1 MNQNPLP
8 MFNYKLTAAT
18 KSPRRHQLLKEMGL
32 TFEVKIKEVDENF
45 PLSLQ
50 AEQIPL
56 YLCNLKADCFDE
68 DIAQN
73 EVILT
78 ADTVVWIEGQVLNKP
93 YDYNDA
99 VRMLNL
105 LSGKRH
111 EVYTGVCLKSRDKKV
126 SFFARTDVYFK
137 PLTAQEIDFYITNY
151 KPFDK
156 AGSYG
161 AQDWIGLIGVEKIEG
176 SYFNVMGLPVKEL
189 YEQLNA
195 F

>member
-1 MNQNPLP
+1 
-8 MFNYKLTAAT
+8 MFKYKLTAAT

-32 TFEVKIKEVDENF
+32 EFEVKVKEVDENF

-56 YLCNLKADCFDE
+56 YLCNLKADSFDE
-68 DIAQN
+68 EIAEN
-73 EVILT
+73 EIILT
-78 ADTVVWIEGQVLNKP
+78 ADTVVWIENQVLNKP

-126 SFFARTDVYFK
+126 SFYARTDVYFK
-137 PLTAQEIDFYITNY
+137 DLTSQEIDFYITNY

-156 AGSYG
+156 AGAYG

-189 YEQLNA
+189 YEQLND

>member
-8 MFNYKLTAAT
+8 MFKYKLTAAT

-32 TFEVKIKEVDENF
+32 EFEVKVKEVDENF

-56 YLCNLKADCFDE
+56 YLCNLKADSFDE
-68 DIAQN
+68 EIDEN
-73 EVILT
+73 EIILT
-78 ADTVVWIEGQVLNKP
+78 ADTVVWIENQVLNKP

-111 EVYTGVCLKSRDKKV
+111 EVYTGVCLKSKNKKV

-137 PLTAQEIDFYITNY
+137 NLSQQEIEYYINNY
-151 KPFDK
+151 QPYDK